1 VIQPPRLASWL
12 LLRRVPPAWREFVA
26 GDLEEEFRARAA
38 ADPAAASRWFWRQAI
53 RCALNP
59 PRQAQAYPYSTRSSE
74 ASPGDSMMRTL
85 AGDVRYAFR
94 VLRRTPS
101 FALAVIAVFAL
112 GIGANAA
119 IFAIV
124 NTVLL
129 RPLPFEDSARLV
141 RVFHVPPQAA
151 FPGMKTF
158 SVSPAN
164 FYDWQRSARSFDGM
178 AMYHFQEF
186 ALTGSGNAESI
197 TATAVNGRFF
207 DIVGTKPAL
216 GRTFLPEEDTPAH
229 GHVVVLSEAFWK
241 SHFGGDADV
250 VGRTLLL
257 DGQPYDIVGV
267 MPARFTNHAW
277 AATAQQIW
285 IPLAQTDTQ
294 KAVRDNHNFQVIA
307 RLRPGETVEQADA
320 EMQAISKRL
329 ESEYP
334 KENAGWGA
342 TVISLR
348 ELIVGDIRLS
358 LVMLLS
364 AVALVLLIACA
375 NVGNL
380 LFARAL
386 SRRKEIAIRS
396 ALGAARSRVFRQL
409 LVETLVLAAA
419 GGALGLFLA
428 HEALTAGAT
437 LLANQIPRADELSMD
452 WRVVAFVA
460 GVSLLTGILA
470 GTLPAVRAGR
480 TDLNEALK
488 EGGRHD
494 SAVGVRTRRVLIV
507 CEVALSVVLL
517 MGAAVMIRTLVNL
530 RNVDAGFDP
539 HGVLAM
545 RVSLSTTRSGTG
557 DQMFNVL
564 DRTLAELRAVPG
576 VQTAG
581 AIDDLPVSGGSVQP
595 IVLEG
600 HAELLPKDQPTVN
613 VRTMRPGYLSTMRVP
628 LVRGRDITDS
638 DDNVM
643 LVSRATAKL
652 LWGGQDPIGRRV
664 TLPLQSKSTMLRV
677 IGIVGDVKQSDLTEP
692 VNPTVYQAA
701 RGPITDAIAAGGG
714 GSFGL
719 AVVLRSTVPPLSV
732 AQTAVAAVRRIDPA
746 MPVDD
751 VKTMDAILDETTT
764 SQRFSA
770 TLLGAFAGVAL
781 ILASVGIYS
790 VLSYIV
796 RGRSREIGIRTA
808 LGASTSAVVRLVIKE
823 GMTPAVIGIAIGAG
837 AALVSGRLLQK
848 LVFGVSASDPLMLG
862 LVTGALAAVALLAS
876 LVPAYRASRVDPVS
890 VLRG

>member
-1 VIQPPRLASWL
+1 MQPPRLAARL
-12 LLRRVPPAWREFVA
+12 LLRRTPAPLREFVL

-38 ADPAAASRWFWRQAI
+38 VNPSAARRWFWRQAI
-53 RCALNP
+53 RCAINP
-59 PRQAQAYPYSTRSSE
+59 PRQAQAFPFSS

-85 AGDVRYAFR
+85 LGDVRYGVR
-94 VLRRTPS
+94 VLRRAPS
-101 FALAVIAVFAL
+101 FALAVVAVFAL
-112 GIGANAA
+112 GIGANTA
-119 IFAIV
+119 IFTIV

-129 RPLPFEDSARLV
+129 RPLPFEDSEHLV
-141 RVFHVPPQAA
+141 RLFHTPPQAT

-164 FYDWQRSARSFDGM
+164 FYDWQRSARSFDRM
-178 AMYHFQEF
+178 ALYQFRQF
-186 ALTGSGNAESI
+186 ALTGGTGAESI
-197 TATAVNGRFF
+197 TATAVGGGFF

-216 GRTFLPEEDTPAH
+216 GRAFLPEEDTPAH
-229 GHVVVLSEAFWK
+229 GHAVILSEAFWK
-241 SHFGGDADV
+241 SHLGGAADV
-250 VGRTLLL
+250 IGRTLAL

-267 MPARFTNHAW
+267 MPAAFTNHAW
-277 AATAQQIW
+277 SATAQQIW
-285 IPLAQTDTQ
+285 VPLAQTDTQ

-307 RLRPGETVEQADA
+307 RLRPGVTVEQADA
-320 EMQAISKRL
+320 EMHAISTRL

-334 KENAGWGA
+334 KDNAGWGA

-386 SRRKEIAIRS
+386 ARRKEIAIRS

-409 LVETLVLAAA
+409 LVETLLMAAA

-428 HEALTAGAT
+428 HQALNAGAT
-437 LLANQIPRADELSMD
+437 LLADQIPRADELSMD
-452 WRVVAFVA
+452 WRVVLFVA
-460 GVSLLTGILA
+460 GVSLVTGVLA
-470 GTLPAVRAGR
+470 GTLPAIRAGR
-480 TDLNEALK
+480 TDLNDALK

-530 RNVDAGFDP
+530 RNVDAGFDK
-539 HGVLAM
+539 HGVLTM
-545 RVSLSTTRSGTG
+545 RVSLSTTRYRSGE
-557 DQMFNVL
+557 QMFNVL
-564 DRTLAELRAVPG
+564 DRALAELRAIPG
-576 VQTAG
+576 VQSAG
-581 AIDDLPVSGGSVQP
+581 AIDDLPVMGGSVQP

-600 HAELLPKDQPTVN
+600 HPELLPKDQPTVN
-613 VRTMRPGYLSTMRVP
+613 VRTIRPGYLSTMRVP
-628 LVRGRDITDS
+628 LVRGRDITES

-652 LWGGQDPIGRRV
+652 LWGDDDPIGRRV
-664 TLPLQSKSTMLRV
+664 TLPLQSKSTMLQV
-677 IGIVGDVKQSDLTEP
+677 IGIVGDVKQADLTEP
-692 VNPTVYQAA
+692 VNPTVYEAT
-701 RGPITDAIAAGGG
+701 REPITDAIVGGSG

-719 AVVLRSTVPPLSV
+719 AIVVRSAVPPLSI
-732 AQTAVAAVRRIDPA
+732 AQAAVAAAHRVDPE

-751 VKTMDAILDETTT
+751 VKTMEALLDETTT

-808 LGASTSAVVRLVIKE
+808 LGASSSAVVRMVIAE
-823 GMTPAVIGIAIGAG
+823 GMTPAAIGIAIGAA
-837 AALVSGRLLQK
+837 AALVSGRLLEK
-848 LVFGVSASDPLMLG
+848 LVFGVSASDPLILG
-862 LVTGALAAVALLAS
+862 AVTGSLATVALLAS
-876 LVPAYRASRVDPVS
+876 LIPAYRASRVDPIS
-890 VLRG
+890 VLRA